1 LELVSRRDV
10 KTLRREVFSVKP
22 GMPKAAPHQRWR
34 GTNISFGPSDCPEN
48 MAGAG
53 VLPLI
58 TAPTIAN
65 TRLHHVL
72 IDGGAGLSVISYVA
86 FKHLQILEF
95 KLVPSSP
102 FSKVGPQPIYPVG
115 TISLPVTFG
124 TEVNFRTENVQ
135 FEVAEVNLPF
145 NAIIGRPALYRF
157 MVVAHYGYLVLK
169 MPSPTGVLTV

>member
-1 LELVSRRDV
+1 
-10 KTLRREVFSVKP
+10 
-22 GMPKAAPHQRWR
+22 
-34 GTNISFGPSDCPEN
+34 

-53 VLPLI
+53 VLSLV

-65 TRLHHVL
+65 IRLHHML
-72 IDGGAGLSVISYVA
+72 IDGVAGLSVISYAA
-86 FKHLQILEF
+86 FKQPQISES
-95 KLVPSSP
+95 KLAPSRP
-102 FSKVGPQPIYPVG
+102 FFGVGPHPVYPVG